1 MPTKKKPITVSE
13 YIGAAPKEV
22 QKKLREMR
30 AVLKKAAPKAEE
42 SLKWSMPAFSYD
54 RILFTYAGFKHHLG
68 FYPTPSAVRAFKKE
82 LKGCKTAK
90 GSIQFPLEKPLPT
103 ALITKI
109 AKFRVKE
116 LKEKDVRW
124 M

>member
-1 MPTKKKPITVSE
+1 MESKPKTVTE
-13 YIGAAPKEV
+13 YIQQAPQES

-30 AVLKKAAPKAEE
+30 TILRAVAKRAEE

-54 RILFTYAGFKHHLG
+54 RILFTYAGFKKHIG
-68 FYPTPSAVRAFKKE
+68 FYPTPNAIRAFKKE
-82 LKGCKTAK
+82 LSPYKTAK
-90 GSIQFPLEKPLPT
+90 GSIQFPLDKPLPRM
-103 ALITKI
+103 LIQKI
-109 AKFRVKE
+109 ARFRVRE

>member
-1 MPTKKKPITVSE
+1 MKKRPTTHSE
-13 YIGAAPKEV
+13 YIASAPKER
-22 QKKLREMR
+22 QAKLREMR
-30 AVLKKAAPKAEE
+30 AILKKVAGRGAKEE
-42 SLKWSMPAFSYD
+42 MKWGSPVFSLH
-54 RILFTYAGFKHHLG
+54 RILFAYDAFKTSVN
-68 FYPTPSAVRAFKKE
+68 FMPTPAAMKPFKKE
-82 LKGCKTAK
+82 LSKFRTGK
-90 GSIQFPLEKPLPT
+90 GSIMFTYDKPLPK